1 VFYQW
6 DITEIVEQRMTREE
20 LNRQYGA
27 DSDRYEFKSRGFPWR
42 LYSGPE
48 AIENYLKEEVIR
60 AGAKRAFVVCSKSI
74 ASKTTSVQRIQESL
88 GDLFAGYY
96 DGIEVDSTYKSTKAA
111 ADAAREAEADLLI
124 AVGGGSVIV
133 ATRVVD
139 IFLCEPGDPFEI
151 MTQYPEGKPAY
162 SPRLNEPKLPI
173 INVVTTPTGAMNR
186 AGSGLANP
194 DLDQRMEY
202 FDPKTRPI
210 ALFWDWEAIMATPVS
225 LMRSTA
231 TTTFSGALSGLAL
244 PDMNPILEA
253 DREHI
258 FRLAW
263 RAYPKLVNDPESI
276 GPRLDLFA
284 AAFLG
289 NRADDDDQGRR
300 GARRAMVGPSAFSG
314 NYAIATALHIRYPD
328 VLQGEATCSLIPTV
342 ARRSEPPL
350 EAAQRVATAISV
362 WQDGMNARQATD
374 AVADA
379 LESLYR
385 RVGMPTRLS
394 ELPSVKQE
402 DIPSIAQETVKV
414 FNFNPGVRNREESIQ
429 DAIDLMEAAW

>member
-1 VFYQW
+1 
-6 DITEIVEQRMTREE
+6 MTDQVADE
-20 LNRQYGA
+20 YGA
-27 DSDRYEFKSRGFPWR
+27 DSARYDFRARGFPWR

-48 AIENYLKEEVIR
+48 SIENYLKEEVIR

-74 ASKTTSVQRIQESL
+74 TGKTTIVQRIQEAL
-88 GDLFAGYY
+88 GDRFAGVF
-96 DGIEVDSTYKSTKAA
+96 DGIEVDSTYRSVKAA
-111 ADAAREAEADLLI
+111 TDAAREAGADLLI
-124 AVGGGSVIV
+124 AAGGGSVIV

-151 MTQYPEGKPAY
+151 MTQYPAGKPAY

-210 ALFWDWEAIMATPVS
+210 ALFWDWEALMQTPLS

-231 TTTFSGALSGLAL
+231 TTTFSGALSGLAM

-258 FRLAW
+258 FRLSW
-263 RAYPKLVNDPESI
+263 RAYERLVQEPESI
-276 GPRLDLFA
+276 APRIDLCA
-284 AAFLG
+284 SAFLG

-300 GARRAMVGPSAFSG
+300 GGRRALAGPSAFSG
-314 NYAIATALHIRYPD
+314 NYAIATAVHIRYPD
-328 VLQGEATCSLIPTV
+328 VLQGEATCSLVPTV

-350 EAAQRVATAISV
+350 EAAQRIAMAMGV

-379 LESLYR
+379 LEALYR
-385 RVGMPTRLS
+385 RVGMPTRLG
-394 ELPSVKQE
+394 ELPGVKKE
-402 DIPSIAQETVKV
+402 DIPLLARETTKV
-414 FNFNPGVRNREESIQ
+414 FNFNPGVRNEEEAVQ